1 MEFEEDGEG
10 GSKICDNPKIISK
23 FKWKILSS
31 DLPKP
36 TLKKMT
42 NLNFVRRKIR
52 YNILQ
57 KQISK
62 ILIFIWMKNLF

>member
-52 YNILQ
+52 
-57 KQISK
+57 
-62 ILIFIWMKNLF
+62 

>member
-42 NLNFVRRKIR
+42 NLNFVRRNLSSWQFVIR
-52 YNILQ
+52 VL
-57 KQISK
+57 K
-62 ILIFIWMKNLF
+62 LDL